1 MQQSKLIS
9 QLVTTVLYQVQVKT
23 DSQRAY
29 HKLSI
34 KMRSSEALKGLLT
47 DLIVQYAQDNQLNY
61 HTVSAQIVDE
71 NKQVVHTHLSNAQA
85 NKGV

>member
-1 MQQSKLIS
+1 
-9 QLVTTVLYQVQVKT
+9 
-23 DSQRAY
+23 
-29 HKLSI
+29 
-34 KMRSSEALKGLLT
+34 MRSIEALKGLLA